1 MGARNYLKTTLLLAG
16 LSGLLLLAGQ
26 LLGGR
31 SGLTIALVLAVALN
45 AGSYFFSDK
54 LALAATGARPLGE
67 AEAPWLYAMVGELA
81 ARMDLPMPRLYLSPS
96 PQPNA
101 FATGR
106 NPRHA
111 AVAVT
116 QGILSVLD
124 ERELRA
130 VLAHELSHVANRDIL
145 IASIAATIATA
156 ITYVAQLGFFLGGSD
171 DDDAPNPVAALLLVL
186 LAPIAAMIIQL
197 AVSRSRE
204 FGADATGAQ
213 FSGDPVALASALRKL
228 EAYARRTPPATRNPS
243 TAPLFIVNP
252 FRAGIAGFA
261 RLFSTHPP
269 TEERIRRLRA
279 LAGLR

>member
-1 MGARNYLKTTLLLAG
+1 
-16 LSGLLLLAGQ
+16 
-26 LLGGR
+26 
-31 SGLTIALVLAVALN
+31 
-45 AGSYFFSDK
+45 
-54 LALAATGARPLGE
+54 
-67 AEAPWLYAMVGELA
+67 
-81 ARMDLPMPRLYLSPS
+81 
-96 PQPNA
+96 
-101 FATGR
+101 
-106 NPRHA
+106 
-111 AVAVT
+111 
-116 QGILSVLD
+116 
-124 ERELRA
+124 

-171 DDDAPNPVAALLLVL
+171 DDAPNPVAALLLVL

-213 FSGDPVALASALRKL
+213 SSGDPVALASALRKL

>member
-1 MGARNYLKTTLLLAG
+1 MAARNYLKTTLLLAG
-16 LSGLLLLAGQ
+16 LSGLLLLIGR

-31 SGLTIALVLAVALN
+31 SGLTVALVLAVALN

-54 LALAATGARPLGE
+54 LALAASGARPVSQ
-67 AEAPWLYAMVGELA
+67 AEAPWLYAIVADLA
-81 ARMDLPMPRLYLSPS
+81 SRMGIPMPRLYLSPS

-145 IASIAATIATA
+145 IASVAATIATA

-171 DDDAPNPVAALLLVL
+171 DEDAPNPVAALLLLV
-186 LAPIAAMIIQL
+186 LAPIAATIIQL

-204 FGADATGAQ
+204 FGADATGAEY
-213 FSGDPVALASALRKL
+213 SRDPVALASALRKID
-228 EAYARRTPPATRNPS
+228 AYARRTPPATRNPS
-243 TAPLFIVNP
+243 TAPLFIINP
-252 FRAGIAGFA
+252 FRAGVAGFA

>member
-31 SGLTIALVLAVALN
+31 SGLTIALGLAVALN

-54 LALAATGARPLGE
+54 LALAATGARPVSE

-81 ARMDLPMPRLYLSPS
+81 ARMELPMPRLYLSPS

-106 NPRHA
+106 SPRHA

-243 TAPLFIVNP
+243 TAPLFIINP
-252 FRAGIAGFA
+252 FRDGIAGFA

>member
-1 MGARNYLKTTLLLAG
+1 VGARNYLKTTLLLAG

-31 SGLTIALVLAVALN
+31 SGLTIALGLAVALN

-54 LALAATGARPLGE
+54 LALAATGARPVSE
-67 AEAPWLYAMVGELA
+67 AEAPWLYAMVGDLA
-81 ARMDLPMPRLYLSPS
+81 ARMELPMPRLYLSPS

-106 NPRHA
+106 SPRHA

-171 DDDAPNPVAALLLVL
+171 DEDAPNPVAGLLLVL

-213 FSGDPVALASALRKL
+213 FSGDPVALASALRTID
-228 EAYARRTPPATRNPS
+228 AYVRRTPPPTRNPS
-243 TAPLFIVNP
+243 TAPLFIINP
-252 FRAGIAGFA
+252 FRDGIAGFA

-269 TEERIRRLRA
+269 TEERIRRLQA

>member
-1 MGARNYLKTTLLLAG
+1 
-16 LSGLLLLAGQ
+16 
-26 LLGGR
+26 
-31 SGLTIALVLAVALN
+31 
-45 AGSYFFSDK
+45 
-54 LALAATGARPLGE
+54 
-67 AEAPWLYAMVGELA
+67 
-81 ARMDLPMPRLYLSPS
+81 MPRLYLSPS

-106 NPRHA
+106 TPRHA

-130 VLAHELSHVANRDIL
+130 VLAHELSHVANCDIL
-145 IASIAATIATA
+145 IASVAATIATA
-156 ITYVAQLGFFLGGSD
+156 ITYVAQLGFLLGGSD
-171 DDDAPNPVAALLLVL
+171 DEDAPNPVAALLLLV
-186 LAPIAAMIIQL
+186 LAPIAATIIQL

-204 FGADATGAQ
+204 FGADATGAEY
-213 FSGDPVALASALRKL
+213 SRDPVALASALRKID
-228 EAYARRTPPATRNPS
+228 AYARRTPPATRNPS
-243 TAPLFIVNP
+243 TAPLFIINP
-252 FRAGIAGFA
+252 FRDGVAGFA

>member
-1 MGARNYLKTTLLLAG
+1 VGARNYLKTTLLLAG

-54 LALAATGARPLGE
+54 LALAATGARPVSE

-81 ARMDLPMPRLYLSPS
+81 ARMELPMPRLYLSPS

-106 NPRHA
+106 SPRHA

-116 QGILSVLD
+116 QCILSVLD

-156 ITYVAQLGFFLGGSD
+156 ITYIAQLGFFLGGSD
-171 DDDAPNPVAALLLVL
+171 DEDAPNPVAALLLVL

>member
-1 MGARNYLKTTLLLAG
+1 MAARNYLKTTLLLAG
-16 LSGLLLLAGQ
+16 LSGLLLLIGR

-31 SGLTIALVLAVALN
+31 SGLTVALVLAVALN
-45 AGSYFFSDK
+45 AGSYFLSDK
-54 LALAATGARPLGE
+54 LALAASGARPVSQ
-67 AEAPWLYAMVGELA
+67 AEAPWLYAIVADLA
-81 ARMDLPMPRLYLSPS
+81 SRMGIPMPRLYLSPS

-145 IASIAATIATA
+145 IASVAATIATA

-171 DDDAPNPVAALLLVL
+171 DEDAPNPVAALLLLV
-186 LAPIAAMIIQL
+186 LAPIAATIIQL
-197 AVSRSRE
+197 AVSRTRE
-204 FGADATGAQ
+204 FGADATGAEY
-213 FSGDPVALASALRKL
+213 SRDPVALASALRKID
-228 EAYARRTPPATRNPS
+228 AYARRTPPATRNPS
-243 TAPLFIVNP
+243 TAPLFIINP
-252 FRAGIAGFA
+252 FRDGVAGFA

>member
-1 MGARNYLKTTLLLAG
+1 
-16 LSGLLLLAGQ
+16 
-26 LLGGR
+26 
-31 SGLTIALVLAVALN
+31 
-45 AGSYFFSDK
+45 
-54 LALAATGARPLGE
+54 
-67 AEAPWLYAMVGELA
+67 
-81 ARMDLPMPRLYLSPS
+81 MPRLYLSPS

-106 NPRHA
+106 SPRHA
-111 AVAVT
+111 SVAVT

-156 ITYVAQLGFFLGGSD
+156 ITYIAQLGFFLGGSD
-171 DDDAPNPVAALLLVL
+171 DEDAPNPVAGLLLLL

-213 FSGDPVALASALRKL
+213 YSGDPVALASALRTID
-228 EAYARRTPPATRNPS
+228 AYVRRTPPPTRNPS
-243 TAPLFIVNP
+243 TAPLFIINP
-252 FRAGIAGFA
+252 FRDGIAGFA

-269 TEERIRRLRA
+269 TEERIRRLQA
-279 LAGLR
+279 LAGMH

>member
-1 MGARNYLKTTLLLAG
+1 MDKGRQRAG
-16 LSGLLLLAGQ
+16 RRGDRRCRPVAHLHRRVLPGHRADYPVGTVVANG
-26 LLGGR
+26 GGR
-31 SGLTIALVLAVALN
+31 AQLPEDDPAAGRAERAAAAGRAAAWRSTWAHHRAGAGVALN
-45 AGSYFFSDK
+45 AGSYFFSDR

-145 IASIAATIATA
+145 ITSIAATIATA
-156 ITYVAQLGFFLGGSD
+156 ITYVAQLGFYLGGPD
-171 DDDAPNPVAALLLVL
+171 DENAPNPLAAFLLVL
-186 LAPIAAMIIQL
+186 LAPIAAVIIQL
-197 AVSRSRE
+197 AIS
-204 FGADATGAQ
+204 
-213 FSGDPVALASALRKL
+213 
-228 EAYARRTPPATRNPS
+228 
-243 TAPLFIVNP
+243 
-252 FRAGIAGFA
+252 
-261 RLFSTHPP
+261 
-269 TEERIRRLRA
+269 
-279 LAGLR
+279 

>member
-1 MGARNYLKTTLLLAG
+1 VGARNYLKTTLLLAG

-31 SGLTIALVLAVALN
+31 RGLTIALVLAVALN

-156 ITYVAQLGFFLGGSD
+156 ITYVAQLGFYLGGPD
-171 DDDAPNPVAALLLVL
+171 DEDAPNPLAAFLLVL
-186 LAPIAAMIIQL
+186 LAPIAAVIIQL
-197 AVSRSRE
+197 AISRSRE
-204 FGADATGAQ
+204 FGADATGGQ
-213 FSGDPVALASALRKL
+213 VSGDPVALASALGKL

-243 TAPLFIVNP
+243 TAPLFIINP
-252 FRAGIAGFA
+252 FRDGIAGFA